1 MKTFYPK
8 VFIGLLFVLSVL
20 NGSAQLASTPYSV
33 DMTVH
38 NGVVGGVDLT
48 GYVTYELYVNFANA
62 DNYLISVFAN
72 EDPVT
77 DCVFD
82 PVSEVYFNFPCGLFQ
97 FQGES
102 HFGNLNNCLYTF
114 GFPGQEA
121 GEFDSYMT
129 LGHECSSQV
138 VADAPVNI
146 GFCPEWITAFEGPA
160 NADMFDGGSFFWDG
174 YAVSVASVF
183 NPATSVSY
191 AGADQRVKIAQF
203 TSCGGWDGCFNIT
216 YKTAAQVNTTAF
228 STEYNICLE
237 VPHPCIDFPMD
248 TEASVTQPLCFGDD
262 ATVVLE
268 DGGYGSV
275 DYTLWSGGTIGSG
288 TQINTFANQGNGYS
302 TSTLDPGSYYFT
314 MVDSVGCLDTT
325 AVFTIVE
332 PEELV
337 FQPELLQEVLCFGD
351 LNGQIALECSGG
363 TAPVTITSNSNGA
376 FSCGD
381 QLTDLACGIYTL
393 VATDDNGCSVTE
405 VIDITCPEELVIDLS
420 STDIPCYNY
429 DNGTITGIA
438 TGGTGVITATLFQ
451 GTTELSNQTA
461 TGLLNVN
468 FTNLDG
474 GDYSVEIVDEN
485 GCGESFDFTIVEPDP
500 VVVTPTV
507 TDVNCFEVCN
517 GTVTFD
523 IQGGVGPFT
532 TVVNDANGSAA
543 NPNALCDGIHSY
555 IITDFNGC
563 NLTGEVEVLQPLQIT
578 YTLETTAASCFAICD
593 GQIDITD
600 VSGGIGDFTY
610 SIAPNAGLC
619 GGTCS
624 GTSANYSNLCAGTYA
639 VTITDEAGCP
649 RPITNIV
656 IVGPAELQIQLNPTN
671 VTCFGEGN
679 GQVVITSIGGTG
691 DVMLTPGNQEL
702 PVTITDLVPG
712 TYTYTIQD
720 ANGCLDEDDVII
732 TEPELLVVTEIE
744 ANDVSCGGACDG
756 TLLYEVVGGTEAYS
770 YTLLPNN
777 ISGGVNGTVGNLCAE
792 DFQLIIEDAQGCL
805 DTLDFTIA
813 EPPALVIDFNLNAP
827 TCTGMNDGTAQ
838 VIVSGGTGILTTF
851 ISPEDVFTVVA
862 VNDTTFN
869 LDLIPEGTIEITLID
884 ESNCI
889 LEEEYEVI
897 PDIIT
902 DMVLSTFSSPE
913 TCWNTQDGTA
923 TVGVQNGNLP
933 ISYLW
938 DDPSE
943 QTTPTAIGLTS
954 SEFYTVTVTDDIGC
968 TLDATVFVDPTIGCF
983 YIATAITPNGDG
995 SNDEWVIGGLEFF
1008 PDATVQVFNRWGQ
1021 EVFES
1026 KGYPVRWD
1034 GRFKGE
1040 FLPVADYYFIIE
1052 YDKSKDPILGTVTIK
1067 Y

>member
-20 NGSAQLASTPYSV
+20 NGQAQLAATPYSV

-48 GYVTYELYVNFANA
+48 GYVTYELYVNFTSA

-121 GEFDSYMT
+121 GEFDSYVT

-138 VADAPVNI
+138 SSDAPVNI

-174 YAVSVASVF
+174 YAVGVASAF

-203 TSCGGWDGCFNIT
+203 TTCGGWDGCFNIT
-216 YKTAAQVNTTAF
+216 YKTSAQINTTDF

-268 DGGYGSV
+268 DGGFGSV
-275 DYTLWSGGTIGSG
+275 DYSLWSGNVIGSG
-288 TQINTFANQGNGYS
+288 TLVNTVADQGNGYS
-302 TSTLDPGSYYFT
+302 ISTLDPGSYYFT
-314 MVDSVGCLDTT
+314 MADSVGCLDTT

-332 PEELV
+332 PAELV
-337 FQPELLQEVLCFGD
+337 FEPGLIQEVLCFGD
-351 LNGQIALECSGG
+351 LTGQISLDCSGG
-363 TAPVTITSNSNGA
+363 TAPVTITSNNNGS

-381 QLTDLACGIYTL
+381 VLTDLPCGVYNL
-393 VATDDNGCSVTE
+393 VATDDNGCSVTQ
-405 VIDITCPEELVIDLS
+405 VIDITCPDELVIDLT

-429 DNGTITGIA
+429 DNGTITGTA
-438 TGGTGVITATLFQ
+438 SGGTGVITATLFQ
-451 GTTELSNQTA
+451 GTTEITNQTA

-474 GDYSVEIVDEN
+474 GDYTVEVLDEN

-517 GTVTFD
+517 GTVSFD

-532 TVVNDANGSAA
+532 TVVNDATGAAA

-563 NLTGEVEVLQPLQIT
+563 DLTGEIEVLQPLQIT
-578 YTLETTAASCFAICD
+578 YTLATTAASCFAICD

-600 VSGGIGDFTY
+600 VSGGIGDFSY

-624 GTSANYSNLCAGTYA
+624 GTSANYSNLCAGTYT
-639 VTITDEAGCP
+639 VTITDDAGCP

-656 IVGPAELQIQLNPTN
+656 IDGPAELQIQLNPTN

-691 DVMLTPGNQEL
+691 DVTLTPQNQVL

-712 TYTYTIQD
+712 TYTYTIED

-732 TEPELLVVTEIE
+732 TEPELLVVTETE

-777 ISGGVNGTVGNLCAE
+777 TSGGVNGTIGNLCAE

-862 VNDTTFN
+862 QNDTTFN
-869 LDLIPEGTIEITLID
+869 LDLVPEGTIEITLID

-889 LEEEYEVI
+889 LEQEYEVF

-902 DMVLSTFSSPE
+902 DMILSTFSSPE
-913 TCWNTQDGTA
+913 TCWNAQDGTA
-923 TVGVQNGNLP
+923 TIGVQNGNLP

-938 DDPSE
+938 NDPNE

-968 TLDATVFVDPTIGCF
+968 TLDATVFVEPTIGCF